1 MQSVNT
7 QAKKVRRNLSHLDFN
22 SMSMIGFS
30 QGEGQRDTLTTGFAC
45 SEVCGMLSIWEG
57 TYGGTI
63 PGIPNWFGLAA
74 ALQMGRRNNK
84 QEEKKTTHEN
94 AHYLFDII
102 FTIFFSFCFHG
113 LFFLAPLTVLHC
125 ALSKFHSFF
134 NS

>member
-1 MQSVNT
+1 MQSLNT

-113 LFFLAPLTVLHC
+113 LFFSCSVNSSPLCLKRV
-125 ALSKFHSFF
+125 SFIF
-134 NS
+134 

>member
-1 MQSVNT
+1 MNT
-7 QAKKVRRNLSHLDFN
+7 QAKKVTRNLSQLDFN
-22 SMSMIGFS
+22 SMSMTDFS

-84 QEEKKTTHEN
+84 QGKKKTTHEN

-102 FTIFFSFCFHG
+102 STTFFFSFCFHG
-113 LFFLAPLTVLHC
+113 LFFLVLLAVLRY
-125 ALSKFHSFF
+125 ALSEFHSFF
-134 NS
+134 NT